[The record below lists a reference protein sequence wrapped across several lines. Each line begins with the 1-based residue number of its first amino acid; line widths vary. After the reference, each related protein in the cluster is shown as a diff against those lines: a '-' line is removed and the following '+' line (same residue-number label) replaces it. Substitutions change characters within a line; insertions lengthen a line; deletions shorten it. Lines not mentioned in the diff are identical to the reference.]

1 MSDSLKLDNAPNK
14 EAEDTNLVEQ
24 PEDEN
29 KLKNPNN
36 DQQEENCVDEEERF
50 WNWAF
55 DTFLPTNA
63 ADENEGSEDIYD
75 PDEDYV
81 LPAQD
86 YFHLQYENRPEDEY
100 VPRDP
105 WQDEYEISYS
115 CHNPWEDENDSYS
128 D

>member
-1 MSDSLKLDNAPNK
+1 MSDSLKLNDTTNK
-14 EAEDTNLVEQ
+14 EVEDTKLVEQ
-24 PEDEN
+24 PDDEN
-29 KLKNPNN
+29 KLENPNN
-36 DQQEENCVDEEERF
+36 EQQEENRVDEEERF

-55 DTFLPTNA
+55 DTFLLTNA
-63 ADENEGSEDIYD
+63 ADENEGLEDIYD

-86 YFHLQYENRPEDEY
+86 YLHLQYENRPEDEY
-100 VPRDP
+100 MPLDP
-105 WQDEYEISYS
+105 WQDEYKISYS